1 MIRWVDI
8 VNEFCVKVWDLY
20 PHFPQ
25 YLHYTTKIYDVI
37 NEYFDVACG
46 GTVLPILV
54 ITGNTHP
61 VSYCMSKPDNR
72 VFLTIEAF
80 RSGPIKVTVVRS
92 PEGEDFFYVEDSQL
106 SGSNDECPNFWT
118 ASILLRLDCPW
129 IVVVESSVVTQTT
142 SLKYIQM
149 NVPIS
154 TVNVEWGLRQLHL
167 LEGSMFDGLDFK
179 LGNAP

>member
-1 MIRWVDI
+1 MYSRQKEWLYATTGPTDINAEFVVEMLPSDCSVNSIVIFSHKYPNDKVSCYI

-25 YLHYTTKIYDVI
+25 YLHYTTKIYDAI
-37 NEYFDVACG
+37 NDYFDVACG

-61 VSYCMSKPDNR
+61 VSYCMSKPDNDNR

-92 PEGEDFFYVEDSQL
+92 PQGEDFFYVEDSQL

-118 ASILLRLDCPW
+118 
-129 IVVVESSVVTQTT
+129 V
-142 SLKYIQM
+142 
-149 NVPIS
+149 
-154 TVNVEWGLRQLHL
+154 
-167 LEGSMFDGLDFK
+167 
-179 LGNAP
+179 